1 MFYLVFIIWNKTIIC
16 TCPVLLFFL
25 VNYLFYRNIIKE
37 EEKKKKETTTRVEK
51 VSSKAFKVRS
61 EILYH
66 SG

>member
-37 EEKKKKETTTRVEK
+37 EEKKERKYNKGGK
-51 VSSKAFKVRS
+51 G
-61 EILYH
+61 ILQ
-66 SG
+66 SI